1 MTLQPGDRAVL
12 TGRIEDRFIPPDDHY
27 RVFIVDGDDE
37 PPLLTEL
44 HILWAAVQPGPHRCN
59 CTAKTD
65 NTDREIDMTIHPA
78 RPQGYRPFTTCGE
91 ITAELVDIDAITR
104 DVFGPDVPLRD
115 RVATLVAD
123 WQDSTVLLD
132 DMDPD
137 TVDRQAARRGLA

>member
-1 MTLQPGDRAVL
+1 MTDPTTLD
-12 TGRIEDRFIPPDDHY
+12 
-27 RVFIVDGDDE
+27 
-37 PPLLTEL
+37 
-44 HILWAAVQPGPHRCN
+44 WA
-59 CTAKTD
+59 K
-65 NTDREIDMTIHPA
+65 
-78 RPQGYRPFTTCGE
+78 GYRPFTTCGE

>member
-1 MTLQPGDRAVL
+1 MTP
-12 TGRIEDRFIPPDDHY
+12 
-27 RVFIVDGDDE
+27 
-37 PPLLTEL
+37 
-44 HILWAAVQPGPHRCN
+44 
-59 CTAKTD
+59 
-65 NTDREIDMTIHPA
+65 HPA
-78 RPQGYRPFTTCGE
+78 RPKGCRPFVTCGE

-132 DMDPD
+132 DTDPD

>member
-1 MTLQPGDRAVL
+1 MTTP
-12 TGRIEDRFIPPDDHY
+12 
-27 RVFIVDGDDE
+27 
-37 PPLLTEL
+37 
-44 HILWAAVQPGPHRCN
+44 
-59 CTAKTD
+59 
-65 NTDREIDMTIHPA
+65 HPA
-78 RPQGYRPFTTCGE
+78 RPVPQGADPQLAGMLGPLLDYLTEPDAESAPKPNGSPPSVSADHRPSCQSGAVTTTTTTCGE

-104 DVFGPDVPLRD
+104 DVFGADVPLRD